1 MEHIMTITHGYQW
14 LTVIWWLL
22 IGLFVVLYIIL
33 DGADLG
39 SGVFSLF
46 HADHEERGAIMASMA
61 GTWDANETWLVVAGG
76 AIFGTFP
83 LAYGSLFHYLM
94 IPLMVTLWGII
105 LRAVSLEF
113 HHHADRSKSFWGWGF
128 GVGSLVTTFS
138 AGVSLGAFLQGFSMS
153 NGEVPTFNGGA
164 LDFLTPFSLW
174 TGVTAS
180 IAASLAGG
188 VYLRARFDRDSEI
201 YAKALGWT
209 NWMFFL
215 GLIAIVSTVL
225 WTAWQFPWARAR
237 WFGEY
242 MWAYG
247 LAGAVVLGATW
258 EMRRASREQRDVSAM
273 LWLGTIVFINFG
285 TMMATLYPWFVPGTL
300 TIYDAANPS
309 NSLSAFSYAMLGFVP
324 VMLSYNFYQAWVFR
338 ARLHK
343 LAGYAAH

>member
-1 MEHIMTITHGYQW
+1 MEHIMTITHSYQW

-22 IGLFVVLYIIL
+22 IGLFVMLYIIL
-33 DGADLG
+33 DGSDLG

-46 HADHEERGAIMASMA
+46 KANQGERGAIMASMA

-94 IPLMVTLWGII
+94 IPLMITLWGII

-113 HHHADRSKSFWGWGF
+113 YHHAERSKSLWGWGF
-128 GVGSLVTTFS
+128 GIGSLVTTFS
-138 AGVSLGAFLQGFSMS
+138 AGVSLGAFLQGYSMS
-153 NGEVPTFNGGA
+153 SGPVPSFNGGA

-201 YAKALGWT
+201 YRKALGWT
-209 NWMFFL
+209 NWMFYL
-215 GLIAIVSTVL
+215 GLVAILSTVI

-242 MWAYG
+242 LWAYG
-247 LAGAVVLGATW
+247 LAGAIVLGATL
-258 EMRRASREQRDVSAM
+258 EMRRASRQQRDIAAM

-285 TMMATLYPWFVPGTL
+285 TMMATLFPWFVPGTL
-300 TIYDAANPS
+300 TIFDAENPS
-309 NSLSAFSYAMLGFVP
+309 NSLTAFSYAMLGFVP

-338 ARLHK
+338 ARLNK